1 MQDDKDFEKMFG
13 DDIDKYLE
21 GDSDLEE
28 YDKLSHLSRGTDQ
41 QRAKVNANLRQMEN
55 IYLRRVGS
63 DALYNTSSVTKTK
76 K

>member
-1 MQDDKDFEKMFG
+1 MFG

-28 YDKLSHLSRGTDQ
+28 YDKLSHLSRGTDK
-41 QRAKVNANLRQMEN
+41 QRAKVNANLRQMED

-63 DALYNTSSVTKTK
+63 DAVYNTSNVSK

>member
-1 MQDDKDFEKMFG
+1 MFG

-41 QRAKVNANLRQMEN
+41 QKANIRQMED

-63 DALYNTSSVTKTK
+63 DAMQNTSSKA
-76 K
+76 